1 MKTLFK
7 SLTKI
12 TLTGLLVCGA
22 YNLYQIN
29 ERLQQEQHSAA
40 LEQCKK
46 NNFKGW
52 VKLAGDFNVYRCK
65 SDTKTIEVI

>member
-7 SLTKI
+7 VLTKI
-12 TLTGLLVCGA
+12 TLTGLLVWGA
-22 YNLYQIN
+22 VSFYQIN
-29 ERLQQEQHSAA
+29 ERLQQDQHTAA

-52 VKLAGDFNVYRCK
+52 VKLAGDFSVYRCK
-65 SDTKTIEVI
+65 ADTKTIEVI

>member
-7 SLTKI
+7 TLKI
-12 TLTGLLVCGA
+12 IIVCLLFLGV

-29 ERLQQEQHSAA
+29 ERLQQEQHAAA

-46 NNFKGW
+46 NNFEGW
-52 VKLAGDFNVYRCK
+52 VKLAGDFSVYRCK
-65 SDTKTIEVI
+65 ADTKTIEVI